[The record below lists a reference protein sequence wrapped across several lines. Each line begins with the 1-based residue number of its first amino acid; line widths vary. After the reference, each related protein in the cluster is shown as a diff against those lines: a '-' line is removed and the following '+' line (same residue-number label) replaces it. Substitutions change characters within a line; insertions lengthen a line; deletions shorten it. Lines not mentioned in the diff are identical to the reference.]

1 MLVCLNDPRS
11 LCHTV
16 HTPGRLAEG
25 ILSRWRWKGRT
36 FNWTF
41 TVCDVY
47 YFLRIPP
54 LLPAPVPFYGV
65 FIERSPPSLE
75 GRKFFLYSVCIFW
88 SEGIVA
94 LNICFWSP
102 QWPKYSSNEKRT
114 VLLQRLV
121 QLVCILI
128 SLKSIVLVNTPSP
141 LPPPPLF
148 FFLAI
153 YLIRFPH
160 HLKLY
165 HCIIFFS
172 IILFLHCLLRTIKTY
187 VVIKTVLGYFSV
199 MCRELGTAVLGR

>member
-54 LLPAPVPFYGV
+54 LLPTPVPFYGV

-114 VLLQRLV
+114 VLLQCLV

-128 SLKSIVLVNTPSP
+128 SLKSIVLVNTPSA
-141 LPPPPLF
+141 LPPLSF
-148 FFLAI
+148 FG
-153 YLIRFPH
+153 
-160 HLKLY
+160 HLPDMFSASFKIVSLY
-165 HCIIFFS
+165 H
-172 IILFLHCLLRTIKTY
+172 LFLHNSFPSLFIKNN
-187 VVIKTVLGYFSV
+187 
-199 MCRELGTAVLGR
+199 